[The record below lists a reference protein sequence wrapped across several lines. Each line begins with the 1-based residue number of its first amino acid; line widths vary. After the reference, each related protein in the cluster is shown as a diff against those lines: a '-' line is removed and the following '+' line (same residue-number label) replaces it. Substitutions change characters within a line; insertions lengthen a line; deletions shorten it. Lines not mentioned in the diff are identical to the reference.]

1 MADLLDRW
9 DREHRNFS
17 RLLDVFDGQLA
28 LLREDAEPN
37 YELMLDIMD
46 YLTSY
51 SDRVHNPKE
60 DLIFAEVGKRVP
72 AARQAAEELMQ
83 QHREM
88 AENGAD
94 LHVRLQSILNGMIES
109 RESIEQAGRQYVA
122 AFRGHIDKEYRE
134 LFPAAREALSSED
147 WNRIEAES
155 GLQEA
160 DPLTGERLD
169 QQYAALRREI
179 AAARE

>member
-17 RLLDVFDGQLA
+17 RLLDVFEAQLV

-51 SDRVHNPKE
+51 SDRVHNPTE

-72 AARQAAEELMQ
+72 AARQAAEKLMQ

-88 AENGAD
+88 AESGAD
-94 LHVRLQSILNGMIES
+94 LHARLQSILNGTIES
-109 RESIEQAGRQYVA
+109 RESVEQAGRQYVA
-122 AFRGHIDKEYRE
+122 DKEYHE